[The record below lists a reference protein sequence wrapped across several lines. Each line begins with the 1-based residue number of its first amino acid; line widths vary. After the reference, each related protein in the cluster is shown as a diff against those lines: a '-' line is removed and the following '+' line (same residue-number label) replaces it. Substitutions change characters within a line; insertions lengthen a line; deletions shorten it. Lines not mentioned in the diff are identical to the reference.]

1 MPRAPIERKTL
12 PERVYKALLR
22 KILDGSLKPGE
33 NCARSAFA
41 KAWASAAPLARG
53 MFRLAR
59 EGLLERLPNKGCKV
73 RERSRK
79 EIEDLM
85 EFRAMLECLALRRGF
100 RDFDRAAFSSLRERL
115 SAAKD
120 MPLPQGRKEILS
132 ADEEMHELIQRGS
145 VNLFLGEQ
153 ILKAQCLCAPY
164 RVFRC
169 EASEDLAAIANERLG
184 IVDAILADD
193 MEAALTLFP
202 RTSESAPRPS
212 CRCGAKA
219 HRFDSPHKRRRLKK
233 ERAIFQ
239 GSDLAL
245 KIAREALEISGEGL
259 S

>member
-33 NCARSAFA
+33 KLREERLCESLGVSRT
-41 KAWASAAPLARG
+41 PLREA

-193 MEAALTLFP
+193 MEAALTRL
-202 RTSESAPRPS
+202 SAHFGIS
-212 CRCGAKA
+212 AKA
-219 HRFDSPHKRRRLKK
+219 FL
-233 ERAIFQ
+233 
-239 GSDLAL
+239 
-245 KIAREALEISGEGL
+245 
-259 S
+259 